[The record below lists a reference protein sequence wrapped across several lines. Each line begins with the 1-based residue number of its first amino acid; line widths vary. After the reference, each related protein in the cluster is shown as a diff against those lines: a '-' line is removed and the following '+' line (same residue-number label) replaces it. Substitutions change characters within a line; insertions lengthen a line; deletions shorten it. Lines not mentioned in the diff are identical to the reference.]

1 MEVSSVLFLPV
12 LEGWM
17 AGLEVYNI
25 ALTGTGHNRIATF
38 APVALAV
45 TRAFESV

>member
-1 MEVSSVLFLPV
+1 MD
-12 LEGWM
+12 GGM
-17 AGLEVYNI
+17 DVYNI
-25 ALTGTGHNRIATF
+25 ALTSTGHNRIVTF